1 MASTGRLK
9 TSGQGHAIGVQ
20 LVRRRGGRRGNA
32 WGTTLVSASAGAGAP
47 LAGVLSRALLEG
59 VSGGQPLLL
68 RQHGERGRLVAV
80 LLDPDSY
87 AELEA
92 SAQELLAQDLPA

>member
-68 RQHGERGRLVAV
+68 RRGERGRLVAV